1 MTIDFENRIL
11 FQRSSS
17 QEIMRFVISIT
28 HYFVKVP
35 DIISIE
41 TSLRRKILFNAE
53 SIVMYF
59 LIC

>member
-1 MTIDFENRIL
+1 MIIGLENRIL

>member
-1 MTIDFENRIL
+1 
-11 FQRSSS
+11 
-17 QEIMRFVISIT
+17 MRFVISIT
-28 HYFVKVP
+28 YYSVKVL